1 PRAQTT
7 HRHLS
12 GDRCSGTCPGRARE
26 SQKARGV
33 EVARITT
40 ASTKPDA
47 EALQHEVTML
57 LQTATQAPVQTVP
70 VQTTVV
76 RPSFTDTLID
86 SFRNAFSMLLSA
98 IPRILGFII
107 IVAIGWFV
115 SSLLARGVIGLL
127 RAIRF
132 DELMQRSGL
141 ADFANKMGTGLDS
154 AGIIAGLVKWLTRIV
169 VLLVAFDVLGLPAVS
184 DVMRQL
190 LLWLPNLVVAIF
202 VLFIGGIAARAL
214 GNFIRGATAEAGF
227 ANPETLANVVRTTV
241 WAFAIVV
248 AINQLGIATN
258 LITTLFTGFVAALAI
273 ALGLAFGLG
282 GRDLASRTL

>member
-1 PRAQTT
+1 
-7 HRHLS
+7 
-12 GDRCSGTCPGRARE
+12 
-26 SQKARGV
+26 
-33 EVARITT
+33 
-40 ASTKPDA
+40 
-47 EALQHEVTML
+47 ML
-57 LQTATQAPVQTVP
+57 LQTTAQVPVQTVP
-70 VQTTVV
+70 VTTQ
-76 RPSFTDTLID
+76 PSFTDTLIG
-86 SFRNAFSMLLSA
+86 SFRDAASMILGA
-98 IPRILGFII
+98 IPRILGFIV
-107 IVAIGWFV
+107 IVAIGWFI
-115 SSLLARGVIGLL
+115 SSLLARGVGGLL

-132 DELMQRSGL
+132 DELMQRSGIG
-141 ADFANKMGTGLDS
+141 DFLNKMGTGNDP
-154 AGIIAGLVKWLTRIV
+154 AGIIAGLVKWIVRVV

-214 GNFIRGATAEAGF
+214 GNIVRGATAEAGF
-227 ANPETLANVVRTTV
+227 ASPETLANVTKTTV

-282 GRDLASRTL
+282 GRDLASRTLENWYDQAQEVRPKRRSRTEE

>member
-1 PRAQTT
+1 MLQATT
-7 HRHLS
+7 
-12 GDRCSGTCPGRARE
+12 
-26 SQKARGV
+26 QV
-33 EVARITT
+33 
-40 ASTKPDA
+40 
-47 EALQHEVTML
+47 
-57 LQTATQAPVQTVP
+57 PVQTVP
-70 VQTTVV
+70 ATTE
-76 RPSFTDTLID
+76 PSFTQTFVA
-86 SFRNAFSMLLSA
+86 SFRDAFSMILGA
-98 IPRILGFII
+98 IPRILGFIV

-115 SSLLARGVIGLL
+115 STLLARAVTGLL

-141 ADFANKMGTGLDS
+141 ADFMNKMATGTDS
-154 AGIIAGLVKWLTRIV
+154 AGIIAGLVKWIVRVV

-214 GNFIRGATAEAGF
+214 GNIVRGATAEGGF
-227 ANPETLANVVRTTV
+227 ANPETLANVTRTTV

-258 LITTLFTGFVAALAI
+258 LINTLFTGLVAALAI
-273 ALGLAFGLG
+273 AFGLAFGMG
-282 GRDLASRTL
+282 GRDLASRTLENWYDQAQDVRPSRRRARAEE

>member
-1 PRAQTT
+1 M
-7 HRHLS
+7 
-12 GDRCSGTCPGRARE
+12 
-26 SQKARGV
+26 
-33 EVARITT
+33 
-40 ASTKPDA
+40 
-47 EALQHEVTML
+47 TML
-57 LQTATQAPVQTVP
+57 LQTTAQVP
-70 VQTTVV
+70 VQTPA
-76 RPSFTDTLID
+76 PSFTATLMQ
-86 SFRNAFSMLLSA
+86 SFRDAFSMILGA

-107 IVAIGWFV
+107 VVAIGWFV
-115 SSLLARGVIGLL
+115 SSLLARAVLGLL

-141 ADFANKMGTGLDS
+141 ADFMNKMGTGTDS
-154 AGIIAGLVKWLTRIV
+154 AGIVAGLVKWLVRIV

-214 GNFIRGATAEAGF
+214 GNIVRGATAEAGF
-227 ANPETLANVVRTTV
+227 ANPETLANVTRTTI

-258 LITTLFTGFVAALAI
+258 LINTLFTGLVAALAI
-273 ALGLAFGLG
+273 AFGLSFGMG
-282 GRDLASRTL
+282 GRDLASRTLENWYDQAQEVKPRRKARTEE

>member
-1 PRAQTT
+1 MLMLQATT
-7 HRHLS
+7 
-12 GDRCSGTCPGRARE
+12 
-26 SQKARGV
+26 QV
-33 EVARITT
+33 
-40 ASTKPDA
+40 
-47 EALQHEVTML
+47 
-57 LQTATQAPVQTVP
+57 PVQTVP
-70 VQTTVV
+70 ATTE
-76 RPSFTDTLID
+76 PSFTQTFVA
-86 SFRNAFSMLLSA
+86 SFRDAFSMILGA
-98 IPRILGFII
+98 IPRILGFIV

-115 SSLLARGVIGLL
+115 STLLARAVTGLL

-141 ADFANKMGTGLDS
+141 ADFMNKMATGTDS
-154 AGIIAGLVKWLTRIV
+154 AGIIAGLVKWIVRVV

-214 GNFIRGATAEAGF
+214 GNIVRGATAEGGF
-227 ANPETLANVVRTTV
+227 ANPETLANVTRTTV

-258 LITTLFTGFVAALAI
+258 LINTLFTGLVAALAI
-273 ALGLAFGLG
+273 AFGLAFGMG
-282 GRDLASRTL
+282 GRDLASRTLENWYDQAQDVRPSRRRARAEE

>member
-1 PRAQTT
+1 MA
-7 HRHLS
+7 
-12 GDRCSGTCPGRARE
+12 
-26 SQKARGV
+26 
-33 EVARITT
+33 
-40 ASTKPDA
+40 
-47 EALQHEVTML
+47 
-57 LQTATQAPVQTVP
+57 
-70 VQTTVV
+70 
-76 RPSFTDTLID
+76 
-86 SFRNAFSMLLSA
+86 SFRDAFSMILSA

-115 SSLLARGVIGLL
+115 STLLARGVTGLL

-132 DELMQRSGL
+132 DEWMQKSGIG
-141 ADFANKMGTGLDS
+141 DFMAKMGTGTDS
-154 AGIIAGLVKWLTRIV
+154 AGIVASLVKWLVRIV

-214 GNFIRGATAEAGF
+214 SNIVRGATAEAGF
-227 ANPETLANVVRTTV
+227 VNPETLANVVRTTV

-258 LITTLFTGFVAALAI
+258 LINTLFTGFVGALAL
-273 ALGLAFGLG
+273 AMGLAFGLG
-282 GRDLASRTL
+282 GRDLASRTLENWYDQAQDVKPRRKAKSDE